1 MRRTTRHMLEEI
13 LRDYPELPK
22 HIKEREEELK
32 YPVLD
37 KDENVGGGRAENRMR
52 DPVSKLVITVHD
64 DRWLNRLK
72 EEYRAIDECLDESG
86 DITVKIIKELYFKKQ
101 HINMNNLCEEQ
112 IIPVSTTKG
121 YELRNE
127 FLESLA
133 KKLDVDVM

>member
-1 MRRTTRHMLEEI
+1 MRRTTRHMLEDI
-13 LRDYPELPK
+13 LRDYPDLPK

-52 DPVSKLVITVHD
+52 DPVSKFVITVHD

-86 DITVKIIKELYFKKQ
+86 DITVKIINELYFKKQ
-101 HINMNNLCEEQ
+101 RINMNNLCEEH